1 MKWLCLPL
9 GLLALSACDSEK
21 LPPRPESPPTPK
33 VEAPVDTPKPEESI
47 SLVPEPT
54 LGDLEGDDGEPSEIQ
69 IDIEPVTAGD
79 PETLPS
85 ERVAPAPVPAP
96 KPAAPKIKKEVAVEH
111 VEIPEAELDLSL
123 PEDWATDSE
132 SEQNTASMSLL
143 PPLFNGERS
152 RPVQMSGS
160 LLPGL
165 DGDDALI
172 DGAQLNF
179 ELKR

>member
-1 MKWLCLPL
+1 MKWLSLPL
-9 GLLALSACDSEK
+9 VLVLLSACDSDK
-21 LPPRPESPPTPK
+21 LPPRPDAPPKPK
-33 VEAPVDTPKPEESI
+33 VETPAAT
-47 SLVPEPT
+47 PEPEMSVLPAPT
-54 LGDLEGDDGEPSEIQ
+54 LDESGERDNVERPEIQ
-69 IDIEPVTAGD
+69 IELEPVTAGD
-79 PETLPS
+79 PEELPS
-85 ERVAPAPVPAP
+85 ERISPAPPPKPVAPKV
-96 KPAAPKIKKEVAVEH
+96 KKEVAVED

-123 PEDWATDSE
+123 PDDWAVDGE
-132 SEQNTASMSLL
+132 PEQNTASMSLL

-160 LLPGL
+160 LLPAL